1 MSLLYCA
8 LSQCSPSAA
17 LQKYLQPGAPTSA
30 AYQRDFLAVQCR
42 VVQCHPTK
50 QHFNRDNVN
59 WMASPMVAALLML
72 LLPPIGSGCAGGGC
86 CAAAVAGMCRRLG
99 SDYAPLTA
107 AFVVCHTEI
116 C

>member
-1 MSLLYCA
+1 
-8 LSQCSPSAA
+8 
-17 LQKYLQPGAPTSA
+17 
-30 AYQRDFLAVQCR
+30 
-42 VVQCHPTK
+42 
-50 QHFNRDNVN
+50 
-59 WMASPMVAALLML
+59 MVAALLML

-86 CAAAVAGMCRRLG
+86 CAAAAVAGMCRRLG